1 MWRIGSLGRW
11 AVTGLV
17 ALSLA
22 GCGATAGGGAGRVV
36 VYGSGP
42 DPVLAQQAAAFNRT
56 VFEGAAIG
64 AAAGAVIG
72 ALASRNSGQG
82 ALVGGVVGGLI
93 GLAAGAAV
101 GNTQQQFASVEDR
114 LDARIDNARSQIGIL
129 SSIVRTTDRIIAER
143 RRELAVVRS
152 RAPGGGSSI
161 ARRIAADRG
170 EVEGALSNAVRQR
183 NALIQ
188 QIQSDGGHPN
198 LPGVIA
204 AYDGQIGRLAA
215 NANVLQGLEREAL
228 R

>member
-1 MWRIGSLGRW
+1 MSRFGSLGRW

-22 GCGATAGGGAGRVV
+22 GCGATAGGGAGRVA
-36 VYGSGP
+36 VYGAGP

-72 ALASRNSGQG
+72 ALASRNRGQG

-143 RRELAVVRS
+143 RRELAITRS
-152 RAPGGGSSI
+152 RAPGRGSV
-161 ARRIAADRG
+161 AGRIAADRA
-170 EVEGALSNAVRQR
+170 EVEGALSSAVRQR

-188 QIQSDGGHPN
+188 QIQSDGGHPS

-204 AYDGQIGRLAA
+204 AYDGQMGRLAA
-215 NANVLQGLEREAL
+215 NARTLQSLEREAF